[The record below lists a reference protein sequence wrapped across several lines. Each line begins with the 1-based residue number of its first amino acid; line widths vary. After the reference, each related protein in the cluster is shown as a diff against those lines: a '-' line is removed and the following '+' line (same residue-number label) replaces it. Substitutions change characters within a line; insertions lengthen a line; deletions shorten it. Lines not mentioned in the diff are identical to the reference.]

1 LRIPKI
7 DPNKIYHWSLKGE
20 NFAPVVIST
29 PIVPKKA
36 LGYGMMAE
44 RRLLCTCEKRK
55 IGEVFLSPIGVY
67 CIRLGIRTPVG
78 IHINGYLTISRKD
91 RGNMFTKIGT
101 ITIGVSDQDK
111 ALDFY
116 VHKLGFEKVDDQP
129 MSETERWLE
138 IALPGTQTHI
148 MLGLRGQSGGTNT
161 GMTGFVLHADNIEE
175 TCATLKAR
183 GVTLTQEL
191 TTEPWGKWAQFTDL
205 DNNEFGIWAP
215 AW

>member
-1 LRIPKI
+1 
-7 DPNKIYHWSLKGE
+7 
-20 NFAPVVIST
+20 
-29 PIVPKKA
+29 
-36 LGYGMMAE
+36 
-44 RRLLCTCEKRK
+44 
-55 IGEVFLSPIGVY
+55 
-67 CIRLGIRTPVG
+67 
-78 IHINGYLTISRKD
+78 
-91 RGNMFTKIGT
+91 MFTKIGT

-116 VHKLGFEKVDDQP
+116 VNKLGFEKVDDQP

-138 IALPGTQTHI
+138 LALPGTQTHI
-148 MLGLRGQSGGTNT
+148 MLGLRGQSAGDRT
-161 GMTGFVLHADNIEE
+161 GMTGFILHTDNIEE

-183 GVTLTQEL
+183 GVTLTHEL